1 MAQPTNRQEFTDY
14 VLRQLGA
21 PVLEVNVADEQ
32 VQDLIDDA
40 IQYFNERHFDGVTQV
55 YLKYQ
60 VTQDD
65 INRGRARPPGAPQN
79 QNGTV
84 GMASTSATT
93 NIVGTATTFTYY
105 QNSNYIQLPPS
116 IIGVNKAFQFGGGMG
131 QGMFN
136 VRYQMMLNDFIGLN
150 GWGASGYD
158 LTSYSM
164 TMSYLETVNF
174 ILNTHK
180 QIRFNQRTDRLYL
193 DIDWSELQVGE
204 FLVIDCWAA
213 NDPNEYSRIWNDSF
227 LKPYVTALVKK
238 QWGQNLIKFQGV
250 KLPGGIEFNGRQ
262 IYEDGQADLDK
273 IQEKMMS
280 TYELPPLDLIG

>member
-1 MAQPTNRQEFTDY
+1 MAQPTTRQEFTDY

-21 PVLEVNVADEQ
+21 PILEVNVADEQ
-32 VQDLIDDA
+32 VEDLIDDA

-84 GMASTSATT
+84 GMASTSATA

-193 DIDWSELQVGE
+193 DIDWSELSVGE

-213 NDPNEYSRIWNDSF
+213 NDPNDYPRIWNDSF

>member
-1 MAQPTNRQEFTDY
+1 MAQPTTRQEFTDY

-84 GMASTSATT
+84 GMASTSATA

-105 QNSNYIQLPPS
+105 QNSNYIQIPPS

>member
-1 MAQPTNRQEFTDY
+1 MAQPTTRQEFTDY

-21 PVLEVNVADEQ
+21 PILEVNVADEQ

-84 GMASTSATT
+84 GMASTSATA

-193 DIDWSELQVGE
+193 DIDWSELSVGE

-213 NDPNEYSRIWNDSF
+213 NDPNDYPRIWNDSF

>member
-84 GMASTSATT
+84 GMASTSATA

-105 QNSNYIQLPPS
+105 QNSNYIQIPPS

-204 FLVIDCWAA
+204 FLVLDCWAA